1 MDDLESSD
9 FVIHLLATYCQ
20 LLEVQHIMNDIPK
33 VIALLEIAR
42 AFDRHF
48 LHGISEYSRMHG
60 PWSFHVE
67 TEGLGE
73 LQPPANLWEGKGVF
87 ARLQTSELQKAV
99 LSAKIPS
106 IVIEGTNEPL
116 PRQSRNI
123 SAEVTVDARGI
134 ARKAINYFNE
144 LGFDQ
149 FAYFGGPNCHWANA
163 LEKSFELAVREIG
176 REVQRP
182 KSQNKAASWIQDRT
196 DLAAWLE
203 KLPKPI
209 AILACDD
216 EHGHQLLDACQLA
229 RVHVPYEVAVLG
241 VGNDE
246 LLCQMAV
253 PALSSISLNAVTAGY
268 QAARLL
274 DQLIQGSVRAPGPVY
289 VEANDTVVRSSTDP
303 AVSHDAQIGIALSL
317 IRRNFPQKLSIS
329 EIAQTI
335 GISRR
340 TLELKFR
347 KCIGRTI
354 LEEVREM
361 RLAKAKTLLK
371 DTELPVSRIAVL
383 SGFRSSSHLTTVFGN
398 EIGIT
403 PAKYRLKSRNI
414 ELQHSTGHLSCSLAE

>member
-1 MDDLESSD
+1 LS
-9 FVIHLLATYCQ
+9 ATGFYWM
-20 LLEVQHIMNDIPK
+20 LPEVLFNMNDMPK

-42 AFDRHF
+42 AFDRQF
-48 LHGISEYSRMHG
+48 LQGISEYSRMHG
-60 PWSFHVE
+60 PWTFHVE
-67 TEGLGE
+67 TESLAE
-73 LQPPANLWEGKGVF
+73 LKPPANLWEGKGVI
-87 ARLQTSELQKAV
+87 ARLQTSELQRAV

-106 IVIEGTNEPL
+106 IIIEGSNNPL
-116 PRQSRNI
+116 LPQPRNI
-123 SAEVTVDARGI
+123 SAEVTADSREI
-134 ARKAINYFNE
+134 ARKAVDYFSE
-144 LGFDQ
+144 LGFDR
-149 FAYFGGPNCHWANA
+149 FAYLGCADCHWSDSLASN
-163 LEKSFELAVREIG
+163 FEHAAGELGGKVHT
-176 REVQRP
+176 P
-182 KSQNKAASWIQDRT
+182 KPMRFSGSTWLPKRDDLVAWIEQQ
-196 DLAAWLE
+196 
-203 KLPKPI
+203 PKPI

-216 EHGHQLLDACQLA
+216 ERGRQLLEACLWA

-246 LLCQMAV
+246 LICQMAV

-274 DQLIQGSVRAPGPVY
+274 DQLIKGSIRAPGPVY
-289 VEANDTVVRSSTDP
+289 VEANEIVVRSSTDP

-317 IRRNFPQKLSIS
+317 IRRNFPQKLSIN
-329 EIAQTI
+329 EIAKTI

-383 SGFRSSSHLTTVFGN
+383 SGFRSSSHLTTVFGSQ
-398 EIGIT
+398 IGIT

-414 ELQHSTGHLSCSLAE
+414 EVHHSNGRLSFNLAE